1 MKNSHESKI
10 IEVEHCGND
19 HLDPIHSICEIPV
32 HGFPKPQGGGLWTSP
47 IDSEY
52 SWRKWCLR
60 EDFHAWQLEKS
71 FRLKVD
77 TSRLL
82 IIDSLD
88 DLIRKMVHPHIM
100 ELGQYGLLC
109 INWGEL
115 VKMYDGIW
123 LTVRGMMETYCSYP
137 YFLHCWDCETVF
149 LFNEKPIIE
158 VLTNKNEEK

>member
-1 MKNSHESKI
+1 M
-10 IEVEHCGND
+10 
-19 HLDPIHSICEIPV
+19 PV
-32 HGFPKPQGGGLWTSP
+32 S
-47 IDSEY
+47 
-52 SWRKWCLR
+52 LR
-60 EDFHAWQLEKS
+60 EDFHTWQLDKS

-82 IIDSLD
+82 IIDSLE
-88 DLIRKMVHPHIM
+88 DLIRKIVHPHIM

>member
-32 HGFPKPQGGGLWTSP
+32 HGFSKPQSGGLWTSP

-82 IIDSLD
+82 IIDSLE

-109 INWGEL
+109 INWG
-115 VKMYDGIW
+115 GNW
-123 LTVRGMMETYCSYP
+123 
-137 YFLHCWDCETVF
+137 
-149 LFNEKPIIE
+149 
-158 VLTNKNEEK
+158 